1 MTTRD
6 VAQLLKILKDKKIA
20 QDIET
25 GIYNFSDEYVKTN
38 NIDFLLQS
46 IYDSKLNEILE
57 TINN

>member
-25 GIYNFSDEYVKTN
+25 GIYNFSDV
-38 NIDFLLQS
+38 F
-46 IYDSKLNEILE
+46 
-57 TINN
+57 